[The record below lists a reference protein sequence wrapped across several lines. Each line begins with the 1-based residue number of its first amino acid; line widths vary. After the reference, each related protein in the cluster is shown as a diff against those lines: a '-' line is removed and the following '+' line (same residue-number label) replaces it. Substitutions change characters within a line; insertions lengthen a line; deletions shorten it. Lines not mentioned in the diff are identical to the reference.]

1 VIVNKNVGLDAEQID
16 KINQALAQS
25 PDRFKTSSG
34 RPSAN
39 EVIRQA
45 VDHFFSCEA
54 SVTQDGQ

>member
-1 VIVNKNVGLDAEQID
+1 LDAEQID